1 MTASAAH
8 STATPTARRTRYA
21 IVGLGS
27 RAQMFVRAIASTH
40 AEHAELVAFCDVNST
55 RMQVHNHTVQGF
67 GLPPVPT
74 YQPQDF
80 RSMLERERVDT
91 VVVSTIDRTH
101 DEYIVAALHAGC
113 DVVTEKPMTTDA
125 ERCRRILDAQAETG
139 RAVTVTFNY
148 RYNPVHAKVRE
159 VIADGAI
166 GEIGSVHF
174 EWLLDTRHGA
184 DYFRRW
190 HRDKANSGGLMVHKA
205 THHFDLVNWW
215 VASSPEVV
223 FGLGKLFFYGDEN
236 GAKRGLARPY
246 TRAHGA
252 PEAADDPFALQ
263 LAGNEKMTALYLDAE
278 HEDGYHR
285 DQNVFGSGI
294 TIEDDM
300 AVAVRYRSGATMS
313 YHLTAYSP
321 WEGYRVAFNGSAG
334 RLELD
339 VVENSFVDPGS
350 AGKVTGEAVH
360 GRPGTEVSAEPDSGA
375 RLTLRKHWEKPEDL
389 DLPDTSGGHGG
400 GDERML
406 AEIFGGQ
413 AVDDPLGRASTH
425 RDGALSLLT
434 GLAANRSFETGLPV
448 RADEILEL

>member
-1 MTASAAH
+1 MSSSGAN
-8 STATPTARRTRYA
+8 PRTRYA
-21 IVGLGS
+21 IVGLGG
-27 RAQMFVRAIASTH
+27 RAQMFVGALVGPH
-40 AEHAELVAFCDVNST
+40 ADTAELVAFCDLNQT
-55 RMQVHNHTVQGF
+55 RMDVHNRTVTARGRA
-67 GLPPVPT
+67 PVPT
-74 YQPQDF
+74 YHPDRF
-80 RSMLERERVDT
+80 AEMLDRERVDAVIVT
-91 VVVSTIDRTH
+91 TIDRTH
-101 DEYIVAALHAGC
+101 DEYIVAALRAGR

-139 RAVTVTFNY
+139 RQITVTFNY

-159 VIADGAI
+159 VIASGAI

-215 VASSPEVV
+215 IASSPDVV

-236 GAKRGLARPY
+236 GGKRGLARPY
-246 TRAHGA
+246 ARAHGA
-252 PEAADDPFALQ
+252 PEAADDPFALH
-263 LAGNEKMTALYLDAE
+263 LAGSPKMTELYLDAE

-285 DQNVFGSGI
+285 DQNVFGPGI

-300 AVAVRYRSGATMS
+300 TVAVRYRSGATMS

-321 WEGYRVAFNGSAG
+321 WEGYHVVFNGSAG
-334 RLELD
+334 RLELE
-339 VVENSFVDPGS
+339 VVENSFVDPGT
-350 AGKVTGEAVH
+350 AGKVAGEALH
-360 GRPGTEVSAEPDSGA
+360 GRPGSAVTDEPDHSA
-375 RLTLRKHWEKPEDL
+375 RLLVRKHWEKPVEL
-389 DLPDTSGGHGG
+389 DLPDISGGGHGG

-406 AEIFGGQ
+406 ADLFSGRTVE
-413 AVDDPLGRASTH
+413 DPLGRASTH

-448 RADEILEL
+448 QVDDLLTL

>member
-1 MTASAAH
+1 V
-8 STATPTARRTRYA
+8 
-21 IVGLGS
+21 I
-27 RAQMFVRAIASTH
+27 
-40 AEHAELVAFCDVNST
+40 
-55 RMQVHNHTVQGF
+55 
-67 GLPPVPT
+67 
-74 YQPQDF
+74 
-80 RSMLERERVDT
+80 
-91 VVVSTIDRTH
+91 
-101 DEYIVAALHAGC
+101 
-113 DVVTEKPMTTDA
+113 TEKPMTTDA
-125 ERCRRILDAQAETG
+125 HRCRRILDAQAETG
-139 RAVTVTFNY
+139 RQVTVTFNY
-148 RYNPVHAKVRE
+148 RYNPLHARVRE
-159 VIADGAI
+159 VIASGAI

-215 VASSPEVV
+215 IASAPEVV
-223 FGLGKLFFYGDEN
+223 YGLGQLFFYGDEN
-236 GAKRGLARPY
+236 GERRGLARPY
-246 TRAHGA
+246 TRAHGS

-285 DQNVFGSGI
+285 DQNVFGPGI

-300 AVAVRYRSGATMS
+300 TVAVRYRSGATMS

-339 VVENSFVDPGS
+339 VMENSFVDPGT
-350 AGKVTGEAVH
+350 AGTVKGEALH
-360 GRPGTEVSAEPDSGA
+360 GRPGTEMRPEPEHGA

-406 AEIFGGQ
+406 ADIFGGKV
-413 AVDDPLGRASTH
+413 VDDPLGRASTH

>member
-1 MTASAAH
+1 MSAL
-8 STATPTARRTRYA
+8 RTRYA
-21 IVGLGS
+21 IVGLGG
-27 RAQMFVRAIASTH
+27 RAQMFVGALVGPH
-40 AEHAELVAFCDVNST
+40 ADTAELVALCDVNQT
-55 RMQVHNHTVQGF
+55 RMDVHNRTVVGH
-67 GLPPVPT
+67 GRAPLPT
-74 YQPQDF
+74 YRPDRF
-80 RSMLERERVDT
+80 VEMLERERVDAVIVT
-91 VVVSTIDRTH
+91 TIDRTH
-101 DEYIVAALHAGC
+101 DEYIVAALRAGR
-113 DVVTEKPMTTDA
+113 DVITEKPMTIDA

-139 RAVTVTFNY
+139 RRVTVTFNY
-148 RYNPVHAKVRE
+148 RYNPAHAKVRE
-159 VIADGAI
+159 VIASGAI

-215 VASSPEVV
+215 IASSPEVV
-223 FGLGKLFFYGDEN
+223 FGLGKLFFYGEEN
-236 GAKRGLARPY
+236 GRRRGLARPY
-246 TRAHGA
+246 ARAHGA
-252 PEAADDPFALQ
+252 PEAADDPFALDM
-263 LAGNEKMTALYLDAE
+263 AGSPRMTALYLDAK

-285 DQNVFGSGI
+285 DQNVFGPGV

-300 AVAVRYRSGATMS
+300 TVAVRYRSGATMS

-339 VVENSFVDPGS
+339 VVENSFVDPGT
-350 AGKVTGEAVH
+350 AGRVKGEALH
-360 GRPGTEVSAEPDSGA
+360 GRPGSEVAEPDHRPDHSA
-375 RLTLRKHWEKPEDL
+375 RLTLRKHWEKPLAL
-389 DLPDTSGGHGG
+389 DLPDIFGGGHGG

-406 AEIFGGQ
+406 ADIFGS
-413 AVDDPLGRASTH
+413 ADAATTDDPLGRASTQ

-448 RADEILEL
+448 HVDDILKLGNG

>member
-1 MTASAAH
+1 MALAEVFRRLHHDVIPTCAGSATRGASVPPAQLLQAFAALFAPGIDGRSFMTASPAH
-8 STATPTARRTRYA
+8 FTATPTARRTRYA
-21 IVGLGS
+21 VVGLGS

-55 RMQVHNHTVQGF
+55 RMQVHNRAVQGF

-74 YQPQDF
+74 YRPQDF

-101 DEYIVAALHAGC
+101 DEYIVAALQAGC

-125 ERCRRILDAQAETG
+125 DRCRRILDAQAETG

-184 DYFRRW
+184 HYFPRW
-190 HRDKANSGGLMVHKA
+190 HRDHANSGGLMVHKA

-215 VASSPEVV
+215 IASSPQVV
-223 FGLGKLFFYGDEN
+223 FGLGKLFFYGSTN
-236 GAKRGLARPY
+236 GPHRDIARPY

-252 PEAADDPFALQ
+252 ESAAGDPFALD
-263 LAGNEKMTALYLDAE
+263 LAGSPTLRALYLDAE

-285 DQNVFGSGI
+285 DQNVFGDGI

-300 AVAVRYRSGATMS
+300 TVAVRYRSGATMS
-313 YHLTAYSP
+313 YHLTASSP
-321 WEGYRVAFNGSAG
+321 SECYHVAFNGSEG
-334 RLELD
+334 RLELE
-339 VVENSFVDPGS
+339 VVENAFVDPGT
-350 AGKVTGEAVH
+350 ARKAPGEALH
-360 GRPGTEVSAEPDSGA
+360 GVEAAPAHSWRVTV
-375 RLTLRKHWEKPEDL
+375 R
-389 DLPDTSGGHGG
+389 
-400 GDERML
+400 
-406 AEIFGGQ
+406 
-413 AVDDPLGRASTH
+413 
-425 RDGALSLLT
+425 SL
-434 GLAANRSFETGLPV
+434 
-448 RADEILEL
+448 

>member
-1 MTASAAH
+1 MTASPAH
-8 STATPTARRTRYA
+8 FTATPTARRTRYA
-21 IVGLGS
+21 VVGLGS

-55 RMQVHNHTVQGF
+55 RMQVHNRAVQGF

-74 YQPQDF
+74 YRPQDF

-125 ERCRRILDAQAETG
+125 DRCRRILDAQAETG

-215 VASSPEVV
+215 IASSPQVV
-223 FGLGKLFFYGDEN
+223 FGLGKLFFYGSTN
-236 GAKRGLARPY
+236 GTHRDIARPY

-252 PEAADDPFALQ
+252 ESAAGDPFALD
-263 LAGNEKMTALYLDAE
+263 LAGSPTLRALYLDAE

-285 DQNVFGSGI
+285 DQNVFGDGI

-300 AVAVRYRSGATMS
+300 TVAVRYRSGATMS

-321 WEGYRVAFNGSAG
+321 WEGYHVAFNGSQG

-339 VVENSFVDPGS
+339 VVENSFVDPGT
-350 AGKVTGEAVH
+350 AGTAPGEALH
-360 GRPGTEVSAEPDSGA
+360 GVEAPPEHSS
-375 RLTLRKHWEKPEDL
+375 RLTVRRHWEKPVEI
-389 DLPDTSGGHGG
+389 DLPEATGEGHGG
-400 GDERML
+400 GDARML

-413 AVDDPLGRASTH
+413 RPADPLGRASTH
-425 RDGALSLLT
+425 RDGAQSLLT

-448 RADEILEL
+448 HVDEILAL

>member
-1 MTASAAH
+1 M
-8 STATPTARRTRYA
+8 PARNPRPRYA
-21 IVGLGS
+21 VVGLGS
-27 RAQMFVRAIASTH
+27 RAQMFVRALSETH
-40 AEHAELVAFCDVNST
+40 ADRAELAAFCDVNRT
-55 RMQVHNHTVQGF
+55 RMAVHNRT
-67 GLPPVPT
+67 LATPVLT
-74 YQPQDF
+74 YDAAEF
-80 RSMLERERVDT
+80 AAMIERERIDA
-91 VVVSTIDRTH
+91 VVVTTVDRTH
-101 DEYIVAALHAGC
+101 DHYIVEALRAGC
-113 DVVTEKPMTTDA
+113 DVVTEKPMTIDGD
-125 ERCRRILDAQAETG
+125 RCRRILDAQSETG
-139 RAVTVTFNY
+139 RKVTVTFNY

-159 VIADGAI
+159 VLASGAI

-215 VASSPEVV
+215 IDSSPDTV

-236 GAKRGLARPY
+236 GARRGLARPY
-246 TRAHGA
+246 ARAHGEA
-252 PEAADDPFALQ
+252 SAADDPFAID
-263 LAGNEKMTALYLDAE
+263 LAGSPTLKALYLDAE

-285 DQNVFGSGI
+285 DQNVFAPGV

-300 AVAVRYRSGATMS
+300 TVAVRYRSGATMS

-321 WEGYRVAFNGSAG
+321 WEGYHVAFNGSAG

-339 VVENSFVDPGS
+339 VVENSFVEA
-350 AGKVTGEAVH
+350 AGASRVAGQALH
-360 GRPGTEVSAEPDSGA
+360 GTEEAPSGSS
-375 RLTLRKHWEKPEDL
+375 RLTLRRHWEKPVEL
-389 DLPDTSGGHGG
+389 DLPDAGGAGHGG

-406 AEIFGGQ
+406 ADIFGDGG
-413 AVDDPLGRASTH
+413 ADPLGRAATH

-448 RADEILEL
+448 QVDDILRL